1 MISLI
6 DTTAQADEVI
16 TEAGGFIG
24 FGPTGRRRDKRPAA
38 TLKDAGVARQ
48 WRRYHRFACNRNKN
62 EAKEG
67 TLKFYVGARA
77 AALEKIRSILESMTS
92 QVVYL
97 GDVGN
102 DMAVKLIDNMLF
114 RANRVLTIEVLAL
127 GAKVA
132 LDPTQMV
139 EVISDTASNSVAFQ

>member
-1 MISLI
+1 
-6 DTTAQADEVI
+6 
-16 TEAGGFIG
+16 
-24 FGPTGRRRDKRPAA
+24 
-38 TLKDAGVARQ
+38 
-48 WRRYHRFACNRNKN
+48 
-62 EAKEG
+62 
-67 TLKFYVGARA
+67 
-77 AALEKIRSILESMTS
+77 MTS

-139 EVISDTASNSVAFQ
+139 EVISDTASNSVAFR

>member
-1 MISLI
+1 
-6 DTTAQADEVI
+6 
-16 TEAGGFIG
+16 
-24 FGPTGRRRDKRPAA
+24 
-38 TLKDAGVARQ
+38 
-48 WRRYHRFACNRNKN
+48 
-62 EAKEG
+62 
-67 TLKFYVGARA
+67 
-77 AALEKIRSILESMTS
+77 MTS